1 MSMNCIQKSAGR
13 VYLSAAEA
21 FTQARIT
28 TLRDEIASLRQAG
41 HLYLLKKHPRP
52 VDTIANESRRIR
64 LVGIQE
70 ELLKMK
76 LFSSGVQGPITTL
89 TFKLSPQNT

>member
-1 MSMNCIQKSAGR
+1 MNCIQKSAGP

-21 FTQARIT
+21 FTQGGIA

-41 HLYLLKKHPRP
+41 RLYLLKEHPSQ

-70 ELLKMK
+70 ELLKMNSF
-76 LFSSGVQGPITTL
+76 LRVYGDR
-89 TFKLSPQNT
+89 

>member
-1 MSMNCIQKSAGR
+1 MSMNCIQKSAGP

-21 FTQARIT
+21 FTQAGIA

-41 HLYLLKKHPRP
+41 HLYLLKKHPSQ

-70 ELLKMK
+70 ELLKMNSF
-76 LFSSGVQGPITTL
+76 LRVYGDR
-89 TFKLSPQNT
+89 